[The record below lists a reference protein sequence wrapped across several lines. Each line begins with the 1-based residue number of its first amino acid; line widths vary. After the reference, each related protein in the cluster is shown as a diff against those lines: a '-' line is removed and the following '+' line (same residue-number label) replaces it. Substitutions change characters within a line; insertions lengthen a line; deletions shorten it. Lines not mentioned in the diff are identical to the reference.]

1 MIGVQE
7 SSSTNDEGRK
17 DYRHSSICVICAI
30 CGSIYLKQSEAHM
43 LTQRPNLWPT
53 RAIWF
58 AVALALLSAFTYV
71 LMGLDLL
78 PVGDLAPHERPVG
91 IIYVAA
97 GGYLLG
103 GLLILLRRRWL
114 WTLGAFI
121 NGMVIFTFVQFYI
134 DRPAVLFSAGGILSK
149 LFQFLLEATLIY
161 LIVTYRRVERRQPI
175 GGRLE
180 PQP

>member
-1 MIGVQE
+1 MR
-7 SSSTNDEGRK
+7 S
-17 DYRHSSICVICAI
+17 
-30 CGSIYLKQSEAHM
+30 
-43 LTQRPNLWPT
+43 QRPNLWHV

-58 AVALALLSAFTYV
+58 AVGLAMFSALTYL
-71 LMGLDLL
+71 LMGFDLL
-78 PVGDLAPHERPVG
+78 PVGDLAPHERPAG

-121 NGMVIFTFVQFYI
+121 NGMVIFTFVQFYT
-134 DRPAVLFSAGGILSK
+134 DRLAVLFSAGGIVSK
-149 LFQFLLEATLIY
+149 SMQLLLEAVLIF
-161 LIVTYRRVERRQPI
+161 LIVTYRRDMRRQSV

-180 PQP
+180 PQL

>member
-17 DYRHSSICVICAI
+17 GHRHSSICVICAI
-30 CGSIYLKQSEAHM
+30 CGSVYLKQSEANM
-43 LTQRPNLWPT
+43 LTQRLNPWPT

-58 AVALALLSAFTYV
+58 AVVLALLSALTYL

-78 PVGDLAPHERPVG
+78 PVGDLAPHERPAG

-121 NGMVIFTFVQFYI
+121 NGMVIFTFVQFYV
-134 DRPAVLFSAGGILSK
+134 DRPAVLFSAGGIVSK

-161 LIVTYRRVERRQPI
+161 LIITYRRGVPERPI
-175 GGRLE
+175 SGRLE